1 MFYSLFEVNEIW
13 LLDNLQFFF
22 PHHFPLGN
30 VRIFTIEFIL
40 FYRQVLEG
48 IELLQKKK

>member
-1 MFYSLFEVNEIW
+1 MNTRQFYSS
-13 LLDNLQFFF
+13 FF
-22 PHHFPLGN
+22 PSPFPPLGN